1 MPIRVEASP
10 SFRCPTKTKYRFDV
24 FLSFRGVDTRHTF
37 TDPLY
42 DALRRKGINA
52 FIDDKKLGKGEEISP
67 TLLKAIERSRIS
79 IIVFSKNYATSTWC
93 LEELAHIIWCK
104 KLKNQLV
111 MPIFYKVDPSDVQ
124 YQRNSFQEA
133 MAALEDRFRNDLD
146 KVCKW
151 RSALFEAASL
161 SSAWLFDDGCKFGFI
176 KRIVEDAYAMLPPK
190 PLHSIDHTVG
200 LDSRIEE
207 VKSLLGQSHNG
218 VCMLGIHGT
227 GGIGKTTLAKAL
239 YNSMFYQFEGSCFLF
254 GVREAS
260 KEYRGIVRLQ
270 QLLLSE
276 ILEEKSKKFGSVGE
290 AICKI
295 KHRLSHKR
303 VLLVLDDVDEVEQLE
318 QLAGRCNW
326 FGSGSKIIITTRN
339 KQLLFAHGVQ
349 ETYEMKEL
357 NEHESL
363 ELFCWHAFRMRQP
376 PKAYEDM
383 SIHVI
388 NYAQGLPLAL
398 RVIGSNL
405 THKSLEEWRSML
417 ERYERIPDKNIHE
430 VLKISYDYLQDN
442 AKSIFLDVAC
452 FFKKW
457 RLVCANEILHA
468 CHGGAMFYIEVLI
481 EKSLVSI
488 DKHDCLWMHDLI
500 QEMGREIVRQE
511 APTNP
516 CERSRLWDHEDV
528 LRVLRE
534 NSGSSKIEGI
544 MLKSPQQE
552 VAWSGFAFEKMSN
565 LRILIIRNALFSTGP
580 RHFPNNLRLLDW
592 EGYPSVTLP
601 EDFYPENI
609 VVLRLRRSYIRLV
622 EPIKRLE
629 YLTNMLFSEC
639 EFITEVP
646 DMSQAPNLKELIVVD
661 CCNLIKVHDSVGSLP
676 KLEVL
681 KVNGC
686 RKLKS
691 FPHEIKLVS
700 LEHLDLTFCES
711 LVYFPNIVG
720 KMDALITIFA
730 DNTAIEELP
739 HSIGNLSGLQV
750 LSLNSC
756 RSLGE
761 VPDKI
766 FMLENLVWL
775 FLGESK
781 PHSRKSLKRSMQDSH
796 PIIRSTNLKIVNL
809 ENCGILD
816 EDLHLTMNCFR
827 NLQEL
832 NLAGNDIVS
841 LPEYIKECA
850 YLEKLELSDC
860 KRLRDIPELPSTLE
874 EIVADNCIS
883 LTRKSLRHLWF
894 QARKEMCHLLISMPA
909 STFPDW
915 LNFCWKGGTLSFH
928 VRGKFP
934 VFALAFEFDKAGAS
948 VGSRPGR
955 ELEIPVSNQR
965 VRCRMSINGQEVSK
979 LGHNIVL
986 PLIEG
991 HVCVTDIRRAFLDK
1005 EYCKGLDRFLELDWN
1020 HVEIEAKCN
1029 TPDLCIAKCGVYVYQ
1044 WQTNME
1050 NVQFKSSLL
1059 STHDPT
1065 KTLKRRAIASLSNG
1079 KTKSFK
1085 ALDN

>member
-1 MPIRVEASP
+1 MAFRVEAPP
-10 SFRCPTKTKYRFDV
+10 SFGFPTKTKYRYDV

-93 LEELAHIIWCK
+93 LEELAHIILCK
-104 KLKNQLV
+104 KQKNQLV

-124 YQRNSFQEA
+124 HQRNSFQEA

-200 LDSRIEE
+200 LESRIEE
-207 VKSLLGQSHNG
+207 VKSLLDQSHNG

-254 GVREAS
+254 GVSEAS

-270 QLLLSE
+270 QLLLSG

-290 AICKI
+290 GISKI

-318 QLAGRCNW
+318 QLVGRCNW
-326 FGSGSKIIITTRN
+326 YGSGSKIIITTRN
-339 KQLLFAHGVQ
+339 KQLLFAHDVQ
-349 ETYEMKEL
+349 KTYEMKEL

-363 ELFCWHAFRMRQP
+363 ELFCWHAFRLKQP

-405 THKSLEEWRSML
+405 THKSLEEWRSIL

-442 AKSIFLDVAC
+442 AKSIFLDVVC

-468 CHGGAMFYIEVLI
+468 CHGGARFYIEVLI
-481 EKSLVSI
+481 DKSLVSI

-592 EGYPSVTLP
+592 EGCPSVTLP

-661 CCNLIKVHDSVGSLP
+661 CCNLIKVHDSVGSLS

-700 LEHLDLTFCES
+700 LEHLDITFCES

-720 KMDALITIFA
+720 KMDALNTIFA

-766 FMLENLVWL
+766 FTLENLVWL

-781 PHSRKSLKRSMQDSH
+781 PHSRKSLKKSMQDSH

-809 ENCGILD
+809 ENC
-816 EDLHLTMNCFR
+816 
-827 NLQEL
+827 
-832 NLAGNDIVS
+832 
-841 LPEYIKECA
+841 EYIKECA

-883 LTRKSLRHLWF
+883 LTRKSLSNLWF

-909 STFPDW
+909 STFPNW

-948 VGSRPGR
+948 VGSSPGR
-955 ELEIPVSNQR
+955 ELEIPVSHQR
-965 VRCRMSINGQEVSK
+965 VHCRMSINGNEVSK
-979 LGHNIVL
+979 LGQNIIL
-986 PLIEG
+986 PSIEG

-1020 HVEIEAKCN
+1020 DVEIEAKCN
-1029 TPDLCIAKCGVYVYQ
+1029 TPDLCIAKCGVYMYQ

-1050 NVQFKSSLL
+1050 NVQFKLL
-1059 STHDPT
+1059 TNENSRSQRQGQG
-1065 KTLKRRAIASLSNG
+1065 KKKNWKWSGVALVLRR
-1079 KTKSFK
+1079 
-1085 ALDN
+1085 